1 MTQRLPSSLPRVSV
15 NSHKGHFRRKPHG
28 FIGLFEQIQRRC
40 AGQLTAQI
48 ANTRAGKPESS
59 FGFGKLATNF
69 CFVKQHTSKPPTTL
83 NISGKVQR
91 GLVASRLSIWDTT
104 YQQVIASRDAR
115 GGSLKLLALRRIRL
129 NGISQNCSSLV
140 LWKTFS
146 VVHDNVSGNCSSFFV
161 IDYTL
166 PVCIGRNDKS
176 AAGRTS

>member
-1 MTQRLPSSLPRVSV
+1 MTQRLPSFVTRVSV

-40 AGQLTAQI
+40 AVQLTAQI

-115 GGSLKLLALRRIRL
+115 GDSLKLLALIRIRKTEFL
-129 NGISQNCSSLV
+129 KTAVV
-140 LWKTFS
+140 LCCGKLFQ
-146 VVHDNVSGNCSSFFV
+146 
-161 IDYTL
+161 
-166 PVCIGRNDKS
+166 
-176 AAGRTS
+176 